1 MKQQRDFKGEQRAA
15 DTMREL
21 EKAKRT
27 IQINS
32 GSTSVFMRVALV
44 VIFMYLI
51 VISYV
56 VLGTTGPVFISILFL
71 VAFFVPYFYQ
81 ALTDLLKKHR
91 LQKEGPNLNQKSPHA
106 G

>member
-1 MKQQRDFKGEQRAA
+1 MKQQRDFKGELRAA
-15 DTMREL
+15 NTMREL

-27 IQINS
+27 IQTSS
-32 GSTSVFMRVALV
+32 GSTSVFMRVALT

-51 VISYV
+51 VMAYV
-56 VLGTTGPVFISILFL
+56 VLGITGPVFIGVLFL

-81 ALTDLLKKHR
+81 ALTNLLKKHR
-91 LQKEGPNLNQKSPHA
+91 LQKKNISLHRKSPHP

>member
-1 MKQQRDFKGEQRAA
+1 MKQQCDSQGQARAA
-15 DTMREL
+15 NTMREL

-27 IQINS
+27 IQTSS
-32 GSTSVFMRVALV
+32 GSTSVFMRVALTV
-44 VIFMYLI
+44 TFMYLI

-56 VLGTTGPVFISILFL
+56 VLGITGPVFISVLFL

-81 ALTDLLKKHR
+81 ALSDLLKKHR
-91 LQKEGPNLNQKSPHA
+91 LQKKNISLDRKSPHA

>member
-1 MKQQRDFKGEQRAA
+1 MKQQCDSKGQVRAA
-15 DTMREL
+15 NTMREL

-27 IQINS
+27 IQTSS
-32 GSTSVFMRVALV
+32 GSTSVFMRVALTV
-44 VIFMYLI
+44 TFMYLI

-56 VLGTTGPVFISILFL
+56 VLGITGSVFISVLFL

-81 ALTDLLKKHR
+81 ALSDLLKKHR
-91 LQKEGPNLNQKSPHA
+91 LQKKNISLDRKSPHA